1 MKILYSFLLFALPLV
16 LKSQGKNDLG
26 NVITEISVQNLD
38 LVTFDTKDQIFASTI
53 SGDIYQYHPS
63 GKQLNFYSPTRQ
75 GRLQQ
80 LEAAWT
86 VNIFSFSAD
95 LQEYKILDRFLNLLS
110 ENGFFQANINLA
122 KAATLGN
129 NNIIWVWDE
138 SDLNLKILDYR
149 RNTVTQSQPLNIIL
163 NPDKLEVLEIREFKN
178 RLFMNVKGEGVFMFD
193 NQGNFIKKINLVTD
207 QRLCFYNE
215 HLLWLNGEKVM
226 AISLQNQETKEIG
239 LTGNDELESISIGQ
253 EKIALLTKNSIK
265 VFDIPDWI
273 KNLK

>member
-1 MKILYSFLLFALPLV
+1 MRFLSVFLLIAFPHFSFSQENNV
-16 LKSQGKNDLG
+16 LDKAISE
-26 NVITEISVQNLD
+26 ITVSNLD
-38 LVTFDTKDQIFASTI
+38 LVSFDTKDQIFASTN
-53 SGDIYQYHPS
+53 SGDIYQFQAS
-63 GKQLNFYSPTRQ
+63 GKQLNLFSPTRQ

-86 VNIFSFSAD
+86 VNIFSFSSD
-95 LQEYKILDRFLNLLS
+95 LQEYRILDRFLNLLS

-149 RNTVTQSQPLNIIL
+149 RNTVIQSQPLNIIL
-163 NPDKLEVLEIREFKN
+163 NPEKLEVTEIREFKN
-178 RLFMNVKGEGVFMFD
+178 RLFMNVKGEGIFMFD

-215 HLLWLNGEKVM
+215 NLLWLNGEMVM
-226 AISLQNQETKEIG
+226 AISLQNQEKIEIG
-239 LTGNDELESISIGQ
+239 STGGKDFESISIGQ
-253 EKIALLTKNSIK
+253 EKIALITQDKIK
-265 VFDIPDWI
+265 VFDIPVWI
-273 KNLK
+273 KSLQ